1 MAMQNKS
8 DKTILQMCITK
19 MKEYKDKTRLELMIE
34 DYAAMKK
41 GGLPQGVAKIV
52 IAAFANKAL
61 SKASVD

>member
-1 MAMQNKS
+1 
-8 DKTILQMCITK
+8 

-52 IAAFANKAL
+52 IAAIANKAL